1 MRARLLAL
9 LLSLGSC
16 LGFAQSS
23 TVPAAYLPGNPRSVL
38 TSAAPHYDFTS
49 PSLKPWHLKA
59 TYQLYDEQGNP
70 SEQGTFEYWWA
81 SPTVYRSTWMRG
93 SQSHTDWHTADGK
106 EPYEDTGLE
115 LSFFEYQLKSDF
127 TSPLPKPADYDPD
140 KTYFVQEK
148 EKFGKVK
155 EPCFMIVPK
164 MPPHGQLLTVPMGL
178 FPSYCFDEKLPVLL
192 AKWSFGAL
200 EVNFGSLVELQSQL
214 YLPRAIT
221 VFEGNRRILT
231 ATVNA
236 IGSLSQTDPSLTPP
250 ASARTYDQ
258 PPAIIAA
265 NVMAGHRVSGP
276 MPVYPEDAKQSHVDG
291 TVDLHALIGRDG
303 RIHEMEVASAPWPSL
318 VASAMWAVSQWKY
331 TPYLLNGKP
340 VEVSTTIHVTYK
352 LGN

>member
-1 MRARLLAL
+1 MRALPLAL
-9 LLSLGSC
+9 LLSFGSC
-16 LGFAQSS
+16 LGLAQSS
-23 TVPAAYLPGNPRSVL
+23 PASTAYSPGNPQGVL
-38 TSAAPHYDFTS
+38 AAAAPHYDFSS

-59 TYQLYDEQGNP
+59 TYQLYDEKGKP

-81 SPTVYRSTWMRG
+81 SPAVYRATWTRG
-93 SQSHTDWHTADGK
+93 GQHHTDWHTADGK

-115 LSFFEYQLKSDF
+115 LSYFEYQLRSDF
-127 TSPLPKPADYDPD
+127 ISPLPRPADYDPD

-164 MPPHGQLLTVPMGL
+164 MPQHGQLLQVPMGL

-200 EVNFGSLVELQSQL
+200 DVNFGSLVEFQSLL
-214 YLPRAIT
+214 YLPRTIT
-221 VFEGNRRILT
+221 VFEGERKILT
-231 ATVNA
+231 AAVTA
-236 IGSLSQTDPSLTPP
+236 ILNLSPTDPSLTPP

-258 PPAIIAA
+258 GPATIASD
-265 NVMAGHRVSGP
+265 VMAGHRISGP
-276 MPVYPEDAKQSHVDG
+276 MPIYPEDAKRAGAQGDA
-291 TVDLHALIGRDG
+291 TLRALIGRDG
-303 RIHEMEVASAPWPSL
+303 RIHDMQVITAPWPSL

-331 TPYLLNGKP
+331 TPYLLNGAP
-340 VEVSTTIHVTYK
+340 VEVSTTIHVIYK